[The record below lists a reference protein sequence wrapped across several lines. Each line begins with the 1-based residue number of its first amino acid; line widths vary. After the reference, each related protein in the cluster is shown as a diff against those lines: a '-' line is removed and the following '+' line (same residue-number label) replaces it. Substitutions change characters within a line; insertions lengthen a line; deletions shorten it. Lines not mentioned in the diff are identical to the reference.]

1 MDCVVTGRA
10 KALGNYVP
18 LEFAEP
24 EERPGR
30 EPVEKRGTAK
40 RDPGRIEDIEIIRE
54 CQARLEL
61 YPVPGMRG
69 SGSRDVQPPVHIPD
83 RVRGA
88 GGEGSIL
95 RSMVTSAA

>member
-40 RDPGRIEDIEIIRE
+40 RDPGRIEDNESSGN
-54 CQARLEL
+54 ARLGSNNTPYQECADRAAETSSL
-61 YPVPGMRG
+61 PYTYLPRQRG
-69 SGSRDVQPPVHIPD
+69 SG
-83 RVRGA
+83 
-88 GGEGSIL
+88 
-95 RSMVTSAA
+95 

>member
-10 KALGNYVP
+10 KALGNYLP

-40 RDPGRIEDIEIIRE
+40 RDPGRIEDIESSGN
-54 CQARLEL
+54 ARLGSNNTPYQECANRAAETPSL
-61 YPVPGMRG
+61 PYTYLTASEGPGVKEA
-69 SGSRDVQPPVHIPD
+69 SSDQW
-83 RVRGA
+83 
-88 GGEGSIL
+88 
-95 RSMVTSAA
+95 